1 MKKLLTFVICIPVFL
16 SPMSYTH
23 ALDVE
28 SVIVTTGESRIEE
41 KTEAEEWVDKGNNAY
56 DANDYDEA
64 IKCYKKAADL
74 DPNLVN
80 AHYNLG
86 VIYGKKEMLDN
97 AIAEYNKVLAI
108 NPRYYAAHNNL
119 GAVYMKKG
127 RLDAAIATLKK
138 ALDINPD
145 LPHVH
150 YNLGRYYATKGSHAL
165 AADHFYKAGV
175 FFVGRGEKDWAQ
187 KSYEGL
193 QETNSPELEKSLLE
207 KMNEAPAIKDGFLE
221 QFIEITPKEGSL
233 TEGTTKEG
241 P

>member
-1 MKKLLTFVICIPVFL
+1 M
-16 SPMSYTH
+16 
-23 ALDVE
+23 DVE
-28 SVIVTTGESRIEE
+28 SVLVTTGESKIQE

-56 DANDYDEA
+56 DANDYDKA
-64 IKCYKKAADL
+64 ITCYKKAADL

-138 ALDINPD
+138 GRSRSLISLRMRALG
-145 LPHVH
+145 VSS
-150 YNLGRYYATKGSHAL
+150 GSSIL
-165 AADHFYKAGV
+165 ARWLSRLV
-175 FFVGRGEKDWAQ
+175 
-187 KSYEGL
+187 
-193 QETNSPELEKSLLE
+193 P
-207 KMNEAPAIKDGFLE
+207 
-221 QFIEITPKEGSL
+221 
-233 TEGTTKEG
+233 
-241 P
+241 